1 MTLQNKVVALREFFG
16 LTSAPLLAA
25 IAEMNVIMELPSEGS
40 LLGQVDKL
48 VSKTGVVPAS
58 TTPVVLPARLK
69 SESFSLRQSSHQR
82 SYRRRFSYLG
92 TRGEATWHLWGL
104 LAHSRR

>member
-1 MTLQNKVVALREFFG
+1 MVWKWDGIERGRLVSESAECIPASRWRRALDGPLPSTVCCGQRMTLQNKVVALREFFG

-48 VSKTGVVPAS
+48 VSKTG
-58 TTPVVLPARLK
+58 
-69 SESFSLRQSSHQR
+69 
-82 SYRRRFSYLG
+82 
-92 TRGEATWHLWGL
+92 
-104 LAHSRR
+104 

>member
-58 TTPVVLPARLK
+58 TTPVVLPAQVSPVVLPAQVSPAAAQTPPLLPR
-69 SESFSLRQSSHQR
+69 RQRHHVLAASASST
-82 SYRRRFSYLG
+82 RRRRAS
-92 TRGEATWHLWGL
+92 
-104 LAHSRR
+104 